1 LVLKVRDE
9 RIESR
14 SELVASQIKYPLYRA
29 DVVLYGRHYGSQA
42 EAGEDE
48 EEEKKSPETFPI
60 RTRGDSRPPT
70 TWQQR
75 DKQINH
81 PVFEHAKPT
90 RGEIRSIGRSF
101 RNGKKKGP
109 TICDARFL
117 NDDERI
123 AVAPLLVGRSAP
135 QFSPNSKFTICYP
148 SYTSWKR
155 FQRHLGGDRKDGGFL
170 IRMRKGGNNV

>member
-1 LVLKVRDE
+1 VPTLFFTAVITDRKQKQEKMKKKRKNPRKLSPFE
-9 RIESR
+9 RAAT
-14 SELVASQIKYPLYRA
+14 LDL
-29 DVVLYGRHYGSQA
+29 
-42 EAGEDE
+42 
-48 EEEKKSPETFPI
+48 
-60 RTRGDSRPPT
+60 PT

-148 SYTSWKR
+148 SYTSWKQTVSTSSRWRPQRWR
-155 FQRHLGGDRKDGGFL
+155 FFNSNAERRK
-170 IRMRKGGNNV
+170 